1 MKGIVAENLGHGLI
15 LVTDKELVQ
24 ILSESLKKLVKIHRK
39 RLVLSIILIF
49 LLPFL
54 VNILKI
60 VIVQHN
66 TFHMTPYMIKFDEKH
81 AAESLSK

>member
-60 VIVQHN
+60 VIVQHKN
-66 TFHMTPYMIKFDEKH
+66 FHMTPYMTKLDEKY
-81 AAESLSK
+81 

>member
-1 MKGIVAENLGHGLI
+1 MKGTVVENMGHALI
-15 LVTDKELVQ
+15 LVTDKQSIE
-24 ILSESLKKLVKIHRK
+24 ILIEFFKEFSKIHRK
-39 RLVLSIILIF
+39 RLALSIISIF
-49 LLPFL
+49 PHAFL
-54 VNILKI
+54 VDILKI